1 MDILYYDDSLL
12 NVFRI
17 RSVLTSWRFITL
29 IPIREDEVLCIFY
42 FCEAHLLFLVV
53 RFKLLTLVPL
63 LHIVVLCVFFPL
75 QKSFGSLKADLSF
88 VIKGEVQRS
97 ELPEVSPGWQEQ
109 VATTSILY
117 AQTHTQNPLKKWK
130 PVSTILVCKFRKDPP
145 SSVPFEYKRT
155 LASDAD
161 LHKVCVSKL
170 ILSFVLPS
178 FLSHW

>member
-130 PVSTILVCKFRKDPP
+130 PVSTVRYLCVN
-145 SSVPFEYKRT
+145 SERT
-155 LASDAD
+155 LPPRYRSNTN
-161 LHKVCVSKL
+161 
-170 ILSFVLPS
+170 VLWLRMQTYIKCA
-178 FLSHW
+178 FLN